1 MAATSEEALA
11 TAATT
16 AVATTGDREVTLVG
30 DRAAGRMA
38 RRHGRCHQSLL
49 CHRRRKLGLGL
60 GTVNFLIGGV
70 WQRK

>member
-1 MAATSEEALA
+1 M
-11 TAATT
+11 
-16 AVATTGDREVTLVG
+16 GDGEVTLVG